1 MLLTINTGSSSIR
14 LDAFTLEGAHF
25 ERIASG
31 HYKNKE
37 DTPTAALQEFL
48 QAHHISGVEAIAH
61 RIVQGGAH
69 LTASCIINAGVE
81 AEIEHLSSLAPLHNP
96 LALSWI
102 RACRDILGE
111 QVPQLA
117 VFDTAFYTSLPDV
130 AATYALSR
138 NLCRRY
144 HIKRFG
150 FHGLAHQ
157 AMWRRWHQLRPELEK
172 GGRVISMQLG
182 AGCSITA
189 VDQGRPKDTSMGF
202 SPLEGLVM
210 ATRSGDLDPGLITY
224 LQRVEGLTSGE
235 TEQVL
240 NEASGLLGMSGI
252 SSDMSILLKSDNSDA
267 RLAVALYC
275 YRACKYIGAYLSVLG
290 GAEAILFGGGVGE
303 NAPSVR
309 EKILSDMEWCGIQ
322 IDKLANAAAIG
333 RESCISDQNSRIEI
347 WVVPVDEAIIL
358 AKEAIAVIEK
368 TEGDHDKQD

>member
-1 MLLTINTGSSSIR
+1 MLLLTVNTGSSSIR

-37 DTPTAALQEFL
+37 DKPAAVLQEFL
-48 QAHHISGVEAIAH
+48 RAHYISGVEAIAH

-69 LTASCIINAGVE
+69 LTASCIINAGIE

-102 RACRDILGE
+102 RACREILGE
-111 QVPQLA
+111 QVVQIA

-130 AATYALSR
+130 AASYALPR

-157 AMWRRWHQLRPELEK
+157 AMWRRWRQLRPELEE

-252 SSDMSILLKSDNSDA
+252 SSDMSILLKSDNPDA
-267 RLAVALYC
+267 CLAVALYC

-309 EKILSDMEWCGIQ
+309 ENILSDMEWCGIQ
-322 IDKLANAAAIG
+322 IDMPANAAVKSYEG
-333 RESCISDQNSRIEI
+333 RISTDTSKIEV
-347 WVVPVDEAIIL
+347 WVVPVSEATIL
-358 AKEAIAVIEK
+358 AKEAVLVLEK
-368 TEGDHDKQD
+368 RKESSDEY